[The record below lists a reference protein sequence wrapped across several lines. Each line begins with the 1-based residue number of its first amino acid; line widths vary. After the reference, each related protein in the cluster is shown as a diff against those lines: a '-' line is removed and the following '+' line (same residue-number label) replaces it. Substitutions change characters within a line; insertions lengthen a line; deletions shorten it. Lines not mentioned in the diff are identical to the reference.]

1 MYSVGASSE
10 FFNIYRDLGE
20 KYNLPVLINEQLMNI
35 VGLNPKLD
43 IKERDFLIDRIY
55 IGEFE
60 FFKAGKLNSYY
71 SSILEQLTNGL
82 NLILIHPALD
92 NEEMKGI
99 TVNHPNFGSEWR
111 QIDLDFFTDELN
123 KSKLIENNI
132 ELITWNDIKNR
143 KIKVHNNSNHG
154 ASL

>member
-1 MYSVGASSE
+1 MERFIPWLLSSE

-60 FFKAGKLNSYY
+60 FFKFIY
-71 SSILEQLTNGL
+71 
-82 NLILIHPALD
+82 
-92 NEEMKGI
+92 
-99 TVNHPNFGSEWR
+99 
-111 QIDLDFFTDELN
+111 
-123 KSKLIENNI
+123 
-132 ELITWNDIKNR
+132 
-143 KIKVHNNSNHG
+143 
-154 ASL
+154 